1 MNVLMIG
8 AHPDDIEIGC
18 GGLTLKLAYKGGFK
32 IIWLIMTSGDLIRA
46 NKKTRIEEQRQSCN
60 SMKHVTWDQQF
71 FSDNGLPYELVPMIN
86 LIEKKIKEYEV
97 DMIVTHSAHD
107 THHDH
112 RAVFQA
118 SVEAGRNIDN
128 IICYEEIVSTVD
140 FKPNLFLDIDKL
152 IEDKIK
158 LVANHASQCNKTCL
172 NLESIRALARHRMAQ
187 LNQSIGHCEA
197 FEVYK
202 LGLGSFLAT

>member
-1 MNVLMIG
+1 MIG

-18 GGLTLKLAYKGGFK
+18 GGLTLKLEQIDGFR
-32 IIWLIMTSGDLIRA
+32 IIWLIMTCGDLIRA

-60 SMKHVTWDQQF
+60 SMSHVTWDQQF
-71 FSDNGLPYELVPMIN
+71 FSDNRLPNELVPMIN
-86 LIEKKIKEYEV
+86 LIEKKIKEYQI

-107 THHDH
+107 MHHDH

-128 IICYEEIVSTVD
+128 VICYEEIVSTVD
-140 FKPNLFLDIDKL
+140 FKPTLFLKIDKL

-158 LVANHASQCNKTCL
+158 LLDNHKSQCNKTCL
-172 NLESIRALARHRMAQ
+172 NPESIKALARHRTAQ
-187 LNQSIGHCEA
+187 LNQSVGYSEA

-202 LGLGSFLAT
+202 LGLGFFLDT